1 MTVVRPYDPVT
12 HLADTGANDVAGPAR
27 DLAAE
32 VDPEV
37 RSGAGSRRARS
48 IDSIVGR
55 EVHQW

>member
-12 HLADTGANDVAGPAR
+12 HLADAGANDVAGPAR

-37 RSGAGSRRARS
+37 RFGAGSRRARS
-48 IDSIVGR
+48 TGAIVGR
-55 EVHQW
+55 EVHRW